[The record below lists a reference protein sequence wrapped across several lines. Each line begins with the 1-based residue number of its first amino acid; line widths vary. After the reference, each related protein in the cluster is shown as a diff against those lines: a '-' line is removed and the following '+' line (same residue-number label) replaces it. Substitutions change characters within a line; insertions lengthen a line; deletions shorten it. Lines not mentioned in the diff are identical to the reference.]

1 MIRETGSAGWHVDQ
15 LPCHVRLDKASD
27 DGALSCTL
35 ENQMARFGARSN
47 SDRTLWCANGGSVS
61 TRACEKSALVKQSA
75 GPRESECRLGCA
87 ARTGYIVSVMTVLIF
102 REQLFAIVPFRA
114 LGVGPEVSNNM
125 SKCHDPSSNPC
136 EFR

>member
-1 MIRETGSAGWHVDQ
+1 V
-15 LPCHVRLDKASD
+15 PCHVRLETASE

-35 ENQMARFGARSN
+35 EFRSHALVLARIQIARCAVQMV
-47 SDRTLWCANGGSVS
+47 CVS
-61 TRACEKSALVKQSA
+61 TWACKKSALVNQSA
-75 GPRESECRLGCA
+75 GPRESESRLGCA
-87 ARTGYIVSVMTVLIF
+87 ARSGYIVSVMTVLIF

-125 SKCHDPSSNPC
+125 SECHDPSFNPC

>member
-47 SDRTLWCANGGSVS
+47 SDRTLWCANGVQRQYQGV
-61 TRACEKSALVKQSA
+61 REECPVKQSA
-75 GPRESECRLGCA
+75 GPQESECRLGCSA
-87 ARTGYIVSVMTVLIF
+87 TTGYIVSVMTVD
-102 REQLFAIVPFRA
+102 FA
-114 LGVGPEVSNNM
+114 
-125 SKCHDPSSNPC
+125 
-136 EFR
+136 